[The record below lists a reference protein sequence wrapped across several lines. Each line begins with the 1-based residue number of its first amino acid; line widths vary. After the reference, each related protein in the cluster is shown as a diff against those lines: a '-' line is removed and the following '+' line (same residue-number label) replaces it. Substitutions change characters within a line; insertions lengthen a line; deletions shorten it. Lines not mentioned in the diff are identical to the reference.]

1 MDERCGR
8 HVGDQRHLLQR
19 GHEQCA
25 QPHHRRPK
33 ILPLRILPPVD
44 TVDHQDRR
52 PYLRR
57 YPRIIDVTGGRQA
70 HMQQEPPMSKRQA

>member
-1 MDERCGR
+1 MDERRGR
-8 HVGDQRHLLQR
+8 DIGNQRHLLQR

-44 TVDHQDRR
+44 AIDDQDHR
-52 PYLRR
+52 PYIRR
-57 YPRIIDVTGGRQA
+57 YSWVVDVAGGRQA